1 MQVNFPEDKIH
12 LFEKNFNLIDNNN
25 DKKIS
30 PEEFKILIR
39 VLGQT
44 ISEKDLDE
52 LINKHFEDDIEECVK
67 EQKDNDEKNNKSFNN
82 IEKNDDIKNLIPK
95 LNNIKSNE
103 EKTQNSLI
111 KNKDHLNEKIINK
124 KHINFEEFLKIF
136 MNIYSQ
142 PISLHELIK
151 YFQIFDNEN
160 KGYMDMKI
168 LKYMLMNSDE
178 KITEEDFKLFL
189 DSINFTNKDKL
200 DYVILSKM
208 IKNLC

>member
-1 MQVNFPEDKIH
+1 MQVNFPEDKID

-30 PEEFKILIR
+30 AEEFKILIR

-52 LINKHFEDDIEECVK
+52 IINKHFEDGIDECVK
-67 EQKDNDEKNNKSFNN
+67 DQKDNEEKNNKSFNN
-82 IEKNDDIKNLIPK
+82 INKKVDIKNLISK
-95 LNNIKSNE
+95 INNIKNNE
-103 EKTQNSLI
+103 EKTQNNLI
-111 KNKDHLNEKIINK
+111 KNNYHLNEKIINK
-124 KHINFEEFLKIF
+124 KHINFEQFLKIF

-160 KGYMDMKI
+160 KGYMDIEK
-168 LKYMLMNSDE
+168 LKYMITNSDE

-189 DSINFTNKDKL
+189 DSINTKNKDKI

-208 IKNLC
+208 IKNLS

>member
-1 MQVNFPEDKIH
+1 MQVNFPEDKID

-44 ISEKDLDE
+44 INEKDLDE
-52 LINKHFEDDIEECVK
+52 IINKHFEDGIEECDK
-67 EQKDNDEKNNKSFNN
+67 EQKDNDEKNNKSINS
-82 IEKNDDIKNLIPK
+82 IKKKYDIKNLISK
-95 LNNIKSNE
+95 FSNIKSNE

-136 MNIYSQ
+136 MNIYTQ

-160 KGYMDMKI
+160 KGYMDMEK
-168 LKYMLMNSDE
+168 LKYILMNSDE
-178 KITEEDFKLFL
+178 KITDEDFKFFL
-189 DSINFTNKDKL
+189 DSINFKNVDKI